1 MLEVIE
7 EISKGIMFIRLEG
20 ELTKT
25 NFYKLTDSINYLLYE
40 QGVLAY
46 VFNLE
51 NINSLDHNLVSIL
64 QNKLTEIFLSCGS
77 VALCGVSKHLKKK
90 IGERRSELFYITEE
104 KEVFQYI
111 SI

>member
-51 NINSLDHNLVSIL
+51 NINFLDHNLVSIL

>member
-25 NFYKLTDSINYLLYE
+25 NFYKLTDSINYLLYK

-51 NINSLDHNLVSIL
+51 NINLDYNLVSIL